1 MSGIG
6 KFTALQSREYR
17 LFFFGQM
24 ISLSGTWMQS
34 VAQGWLVYSLTKSPF
49 YLGLVAAFGSLP
61 ILLFSLFG
69 GILADRIRKR
79 NLLLLTQS
87 LSIIPALSLGILTD
101 MNLIKVWHVA
111 LFATFLGTVNAFDIP
126 ARQAF
131 IIELVGEKSLMNA
144 IALNSTVFHGARLI
158 GPVIAG
164 MAIAYL
170 GLPACFYLNALSFT
184 AIIFALSK
192 MRVKKSNR
200 KEKTMGILR
209 DLSEGIK
216 FITSKPDIYRII
228 LLIAVFSIIGLPCFT
243 LLPIFAVEVLRA
255 GPQGFGFLVGATGGG
270 AFLAGLFLAYKGD
283 VENKFRLMSLS
294 GLCFSIF
301 LLVFSVSSSVYLSIV
316 ALLFIGWS
324 TVSFFATANSFVQL
338 SVSDNLRGRVISVYA
353 FVFLGFAP
361 IGNYLIGIL
370 ADSFGVTKAVAF
382 SSIICIVA
390 STLFLTTNI
399 QKIFLKTTEIRNMRN
414 Y

>member
-1 MSGIG
+1 MSNIG

-69 GILADRIRKR
+69 GIVADRIKKR
-79 NLLLLTQS
+79 NLLLLTQA
-87 LSIIPALSLGILTD
+87 LSIIPALSLGILID
-101 MNLIKVWHVA
+101 LNLVSVWQVII
-111 LFATFLGTVNAFDIP
+111 FATFLGTVNAFDIP

-131 IIELVGEKSLMNA
+131 IIELVGEKGLMNA
-144 IALNSTVFHGARLI
+144 IALNSAVFHGARLI
-158 GPVIAG
+158 GPVMAG

-184 AIIFALSK
+184 AIIIALSK
-192 MRVKKSNR
+192 MRVKSNT
-200 KEKTMGILR
+200 KEQTKGFLR

-216 FITSKPDIYRII
+216 FVTSKPDIYRII
-228 LLIAVFSIIGLPCFT
+228 LLIAVFSLVGLPYVA
-243 LLPIFAVEVLRA
+243 LLPVFAVEVLKA

-283 VENKFRLMSLS
+283 VENKLRLMSLS
-294 GLCFSIF
+294 CLCFSIF
-301 LLVFSVSSSVYLSIV
+301 LLVFSVSRSVYLSIF
-316 ALLFIGWS
+316 ALLFIGWGA
-324 TVSFFATANSFVQL
+324 VSFFATANSFIQL

-370 ADSFGVTKAVAF
+370 ADSFGVTKAVTF
-382 SSIICIVA
+382 SSIICIAA
-390 STLFLTTNI
+390 SALFLTTNI
-399 QKIFLKTTEIRNMRN
+399 QKIFLKTTEMRDMKSP
-414 Y
+414 

>member
-69 GILADRIRKR
+69 GIVADRIRKR

-131 IIELVGEKSLMNA
+131 IIELVGDKSLMNA

-209 DLSEGIK
+209 DLNEGIK

-270 AFLAGLFLAYKGD
+270 AFLSGLFLAYKGD
-283 VENKFRLMSLS
+283 VENKLRLMSLS

-316 ALLFIGWS
+316 ALLFIGWG
-324 TVSFFATANSFVQL
+324 TVSFFATANSFIQL

-382 SSIICIVA
+382 SSIICIAA
-390 STLFLTTNI
+390 STLFLTINI
-399 QKIFLKTTEIRNMRN
+399 QNLFLKNTGISNMKN
-414 Y
+414 L

>member
-1 MSGIG
+1 VANIG
-6 KFTALQSREYR
+6 KFPALQSREYR

-69 GILADRIRKR
+69 GIVADRIRKR
-79 NLLLLTQS
+79 NLLLLTQA

-101 MNLIKVWHVA
+101 MNLISVWHVV

-158 GPVIAG
+158 GPVMAG

-170 GLPACFYLNALSFT
+170 GLPACFYLNALSFS
-184 AIIFALSK
+184 AIIIALSK
-192 MRVKKSNR
+192 MKVKSNT
-200 KEKTMGILR
+200 KEQTKGFLR
-209 DLSEGIK
+209 DLSEGIR
-216 FITSKPDIYRII
+216 FVTSKPDIYRII
-228 LLIAVFSIIGLPCFT
+228 LLIAVFSLVGLPYVA
-243 LLPIFAVEVLRA
+243 LLPVFAVEVLRA
-255 GPQGFGFLVGATGGG
+255 GPQGFGFLVGAIGGG

-294 GLCFSIF
+294 CLCFSIF
-301 LLVFSVSSSVYLSIV
+301 LLVFSISRSVYLSIA
-316 ALLFIGWS
+316 ALLFIGWG

-353 FVFLGFAP
+353 FAFLGFAP

-370 ADSFGVTKAVAF
+370 ADSFGVTRTVAF
-382 SSIICIVA
+382 SSIICIAA
-390 STLFLTTNI
+390 STLFLTTNS
-399 QKIFLKTTEIRNMRN
+399 QKIFLKSTEMKNTL
-414 Y
+414 

>member
-1 MSGIG
+1 VANIG
-6 KFTALQSREYR
+6 KFPALQSREYR

-69 GILADRIRKR
+69 GIVADRIRKR
-79 NLLLLTQS
+79 NLLLLTQA

-101 MNLIKVWHVA
+101 MNLISVWHVV

-131 IIELVGEKSLMNA
+131 IIELVGEKGLMNA

-158 GPVIAG
+158 GPVMAG

-170 GLPACFYLNALSFT
+170 GLPACFYLNALSFS
-184 AIIFALSK
+184 AIIIALSK
-192 MRVKKSNR
+192 MKVKSNT
-200 KEKTMGILR
+200 KEQTKGFLR

-216 FITSKPDIYRII
+216 FVTSKPDIYRII
-228 LLIAVFSIIGLPCFT
+228 LLIAVFSLVGLPYVA
-243 LLPIFAVEVLRA
+243 LLPVFAVEVLRA
-255 GPQGFGFLVGATGGG
+255 GPQGFGFLVGAIGGG

-294 GLCFSIF
+294 CLCFSIF
-301 LLVFSVSSSVYLSIV
+301 LLVFSISRSVYLSIA
-316 ALLFIGWS
+316 ALLFIGWG

-370 ADSFGVTKAVAF
+370 ADSFGVTRTVAF
-382 SSIICIVA
+382 SSIICIAA
-390 STLFLTTNI
+390 STLFLTTNF
-399 QKIFLKTTEIRNMRN
+399 QKIILKSTEIRDIKSP
-414 Y
+414 

>member
-1 MSGIG
+1 MEDRGR
-6 KFTALQSREYR
+6 FPALKSREYR

-24 ISLSGTWMQS
+24 VSLSGTWMQS

-49 YLGLVAAFGSLP
+49 YLGLIAAFGSLP

-69 GILADRIRKR
+69 GIMADRIIKR

-87 LSIIPALSLGILTD
+87 LSIVPALSLGILTD
-101 MNLIKVWHVA
+101 MNLIRFWHVA

-131 IIELVGEKSLMNA
+131 VIELVGEKNLMNA

-164 MAIAYL
+164 VTIAYL

-192 MRVKKSNR
+192 MKVKSNTR
-200 KEKTMGILR
+200 EQTGGFMR
-209 DLSEGIK
+209 DLFEGIK
-216 FITSKPDIYRII
+216 FVISNRDVYRVI
-228 LLIAVFSIIGLPCFT
+228 LLISVFSLVGLPYVA
-243 LLPIFAVEVLRA
+243 LLPVFAGEILKT

-270 AFLAGLFLAYKGD
+270 AFLAGLFLSYKGD
-283 VENKFRLMSLS
+283 VKNKLQLMSIS
-294 GLCFSIF
+294 GICFSLS
-301 LLVFSVSSSVYLSIV
+301 LLLFSISRSFYLSIIT
-316 ALLFIGWS
+316 LLFIGWGS
-324 TVSFFATANSFVQL
+324 VSFFATANSFVQL
-338 SVSDNLRGRVISVYA
+338 SVSDDLRGRVVSVYA

-370 ADSFGVTKAVAF
+370 ADTLGVTEAVLL
-382 SSIICIVA
+382 SSIICIIA
-390 STLFLTTNI
+390 SGLFTMAYI
-399 QKIFLKTTEIRNMRN
+399 QKIFLKSIETKSTSSIE
-414 Y
+414 

>member
-1 MSGIG
+1 MTNIG
-6 KFTALQSREYR
+6 KFPALQSREYR

-69 GILADRIRKR
+69 GIVADRIRKR
-79 NLLLLTQS
+79 NLLLLTQA

-101 MNLIKVWHVA
+101 MNLISVWHVV

-131 IIELVGEKSLMNA
+131 IIELVGEKGLMNA

-158 GPVIAG
+158 GPVMAG

-170 GLPACFYLNALSFT
+170 GLPACFYLNALSFS
-184 AIIFALSK
+184 AIIIALSK
-192 MRVKKSNR
+192 MKVKSNT
-200 KEKTMGILR
+200 KEQTKGFLR
-209 DLSEGIK
+209 DLTEGIR
-216 FITSKPDIYRII
+216 FVTSKPDIYRII
-228 LLIAVFSIIGLPCFT
+228 LLIAVFSLVGLPYVA
-243 LLPIFAVEVLRA
+243 LLPVFAVEVLRA
-255 GPQGFGFLVGATGGG
+255 GPQGFGFLVGAIGGG

-294 GLCFSIF
+294 CLCFSIF
-301 LLVFSVSSSVYLSIV
+301 LLVFSISRSVYLSIA
-316 ALLFIGWS
+316 ALLFIGWG

-353 FVFLGFAP
+353 FAFLGFAP

-370 ADSFGVTKAVAF
+370 ADSFGVTRTVAF
-382 SSIICIVA
+382 SSIICIAA
-390 STLFLTTNI
+390 STLFLTTNF
-399 QKIFLKTTEIRNMRN
+399 QKIFLKSTEIRDIKSP
-414 Y
+414 

>member
-69 GILADRIRKR
+69 GIVADRIRKR

-158 GPVIAG
+158 GPVMAG

-200 KEKTMGILR
+200 KGKTMGIFR

-283 VENKFRLMSLS
+283 VENKLRLMSLS

>member
-1 MSGIG
+1 MEDRGRFPAF
-6 KFTALQSREYR
+6 KSREYR

-24 ISLSGTWMQS
+24 VSLSGTWMQS
-34 VAQGWLVYSLTKSPF
+34 VAQGWLIYSLTKSPF
-49 YLGLVAAFGSLP
+49 YLGLVAASGSLP

-69 GILADRIRKR
+69 GIMADRIIKR

-87 LSIIPALSLGILTD
+87 LSIVPALSLGILTD
-101 MNLIKVWHVA
+101 MNLIRFWHVA

-131 IIELVGEKSLMNA
+131 VIELVGEKNLMNA

-164 MAIAYL
+164 VTIAYL

-192 MRVKKSNR
+192 MKVKSNTR
-200 KEKTMGILR
+200 EQTGGFMR
-209 DLSEGIK
+209 DLFEGIK
-216 FITSKPDIYRII
+216 FVISNRDVYRVI
-228 LLIAVFSIIGLPCFT
+228 LLISVFSLVGLPYVA
-243 LLPIFAVEVLRA
+243 LLPVFAGEILKT

-270 AFLAGLFLAYKGD
+270 AFLAGLFLSYKGD
-283 VENKFRLMSLS
+283 VKNKLQLMSIS
-294 GLCFSIF
+294 GICFSLF
-301 LLVFSVSSSVYLSIV
+301 LLLFSISRSFYLSIIT
-316 ALLFIGWS
+316 LLFIGWGS
-324 TVSFFATANSFVQL
+324 VSFFATANSFVQL
-338 SVSDNLRGRVISVYA
+338 SVSDDLRGRVVSVYA

-370 ADSFGVTKAVAF
+370 ADTLGVTEAVLL
-382 SSIICIVA
+382 SSIICIIA
-390 STLFLTTNI
+390 SGLFTMAYI
-399 QKIFLKTTEIRNMRN
+399 QKVFLKSIETKSTSFIE
-414 Y
+414 

>member
-1 MSGIG
+1 VTNIG
-6 KFTALQSREYR
+6 KFPALQSREYR

-69 GILADRIRKR
+69 GIVADRIRKR
-79 NLLLLTQS
+79 NLLLLTQA

-101 MNLIKVWHVA
+101 MNLISVWHVV

-131 IIELVGEKSLMNA
+131 IIELVGEKGLMNA

-158 GPVIAG
+158 GPVMAG

-170 GLPACFYLNALSFT
+170 GLPACFYLNALSFS
-184 AIIFALSK
+184 AIIIALSK
-192 MRVKKSNR
+192 MKVKSNT
-200 KEKTMGILR
+200 KEQTKGFLR
-209 DLSEGIK
+209 DLTEGIR
-216 FITSKPDIYRII
+216 FVTSKPDIYRII
-228 LLIAVFSIIGLPCFT
+228 LLIAVFSLVGLPYVA
-243 LLPIFAVEVLRA
+243 LLPVFAVEVLRA
-255 GPQGFGFLVGATGGG
+255 GPQGFGFLVGAIGGG

-294 GLCFSIF
+294 CLCFSIF
-301 LLVFSVSSSVYLSIV
+301 LLVFSISRSVYLSIA
-316 ALLFIGWS
+316 ALLFIGWG

-353 FVFLGFAP
+353 FAFLGFAP

-370 ADSFGVTKAVAF
+370 ADSFGVTRTVAF
-382 SSIICIVA
+382 SSIICIAA
-390 STLFLTTNI
+390 STLFLTTNF
-399 QKIFLKTTEIRNMRN
+399 QKIFLKSTEIRDIKSP
-414 Y
+414 

>member
-1 MSGIG
+1 
-6 KFTALQSREYR
+6 
-17 LFFFGQM
+17 
-24 ISLSGTWMQS
+24 
-34 VAQGWLVYSLTKSPF
+34 
-49 YLGLVAAFGSLP
+49 
-61 ILLFSLFG
+61 
-69 GILADRIRKR
+69 
-79 NLLLLTQS
+79 
-87 LSIIPALSLGILTD
+87 

-158 GPVIAG
+158 GPVMAG

-209 DLSEGIK
+209 DLNEGIK

-228 LLIAVFSIIGLPCFT
+228 LLIAVFSLIGLPCFT

-283 VENKFRLMSLS
+283 VENKIRLMSLS

-316 ALLFIGWS
+316 ALLFIGWG

-382 SSIICIVA
+382 SSIICIAA
-390 STLFLTTNI
+390 STLFLTINI
-399 QKIFLKTTEIRNMRN
+399 QNLFLKNTGISNMKN
-414 Y
+414 L